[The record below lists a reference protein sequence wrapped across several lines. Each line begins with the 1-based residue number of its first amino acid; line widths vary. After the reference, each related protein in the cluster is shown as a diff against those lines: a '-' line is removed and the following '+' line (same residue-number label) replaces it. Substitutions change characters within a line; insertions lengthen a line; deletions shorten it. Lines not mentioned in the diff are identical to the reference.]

1 MFIAPTSNGTLSST
15 NNRLNQELQTIISSS
30 RKRPADDDDDDDDV
44 TPLDLPSSS
53 SVVRPPVKKLPSSK
67 PDFDSFAPKDRK
79 FLICNHL

>member
-30 RKRPADDDDDDDDV
+30 RKRPADDDDDDDV

-79 FLICNHL
+79 FFICDHL

>member
-30 RKRPADDDDDDDDV
+30 RKRPADDDDDDDV